1 MTDDDVEEQ
10 KQKEPEPAET
20 QAKTKPPKPEEKNLT
35 GTVINIII
43 LIFIVAM
50 LTYALYQTGNPSSE
64 KILLL
69 ATTTSTVNSGLL
81 DEILPDFEDEYD
93 VTVKVTPVGTG
104 QALEMGR
111 RGDVDILMV
120 HAPLQEQEFV
130 DQSYGTQRYLVCY
143 NYFVIVGPS
152 NDPANLKNAPNSSEA
167 MRIIFEGEFKFVSRG
182 DESGTHIKEK
192 ELWAD
197 AGFDYE
203 SEIDI
208 PENEWY
214 KSVGTGMGN
223 TLTIAN
229 ELEALTHDVYAL
241 SDEGTF
247 WAYEGNLDLKI
258 VLREDQN
265 LMNQYSLIPI
275 NPDKFSHVNYDMS
288 MKFVDWITSQETQDK
303 IANFEKNGHRLFVPN
318 DDIPP

>member
-1 MTDDDVEEQ
+1 MPENKKEEPIE
-10 KQKEPEPAET
+10 KEPEPSET
-20 QAKTKPPKPEEKNLT
+20 QTKTKPPKPEKKNLT

-43 LIFIVAM
+43 VIFIVTM

-64 KILLL
+64 KILWL

-81 DEILPDFEDEYD
+81 DEILSNFENEYNC
-93 VTVKVTPVGTG
+93 TVKVTPVGTG

-120 HAPLQEQEFV
+120 HAPSQEQEFIE
-130 DQSYGTQRYLVCY
+130 QGYGTERYLVCY

-182 DESGTHIKEK
+182 DDSGTHIKEK
-192 ELWAD
+192 ELWYD

-208 PENEWY
+208 LENQWFL
-214 KSVGTGMGN
+214 SVGAGMGN
-223 TLTIAN
+223 ALIIAN
-229 ELEALTHDVYAL
+229 EKEAYTL

-247 WAYEGNLDLKI
+247 WAFEGNLDLEI

-265 LMNQYSLIPI
+265 LMNQYSVIPI
-275 NPDKFSHVNYDMS
+275 NPDKHSHVNYDLS
-288 MKFVDWITSQETQDK
+288 MKFVNWITSSDTQEK

-318 DDIPP
+318 ANAPP